1 MAQADPAKLY
11 MIERVTVRKF
21 DKTLE
26 DNPEEPYEV
35 IERETKTE
43 ITVADALAMG
53 WTPKDST

>member
-1 MAQADPAKLY
+1 MSQSDPAKLY

-26 DNPEEPYEV
+26 DNPQEPYEV
-35 IERETKTE
+35 IERESKTE
-43 ITVADALAMG
+43 ISVFDAMALG